1 VSVSLYVPEGTTPII
16 LNSMARIER
25 RLPQPGEIIVRE
37 GVRVEAEDLLGRA
50 FIPVSPHVV
59 NVAQALAIPPS
70 QVAQALRHDIGSN
83 VSQGESLANA
93 GFRTCPSPV
102 RGVLVTVDNE
112 TGYVTVAPDPEEF
125 KLFANIQGVVMEI
138 FPYEGV
144 LIETPADQLFGVFG
158 VGHERSGLLQLF
170 VTDSDEVITHERIDA
185 RSAYSILIGGA
196 GVTSTALIKAVQEQV
211 RGVIVGSIDE
221 QELRA
226 FLRWSSK
233 NDRWSHQDAWQT
245 GMTTWE
251 VPDPQRAPDP
261 GLTIMV
267 TEGFGSYPMSQPVF
281 DLLSSKDRQPAL
293 ISGTTRLRGGMR
305 RPRLVI
311 SMTRS
316 EKAQMDLPRPQLRP
330 EATVRLL
337 DAAHLG
343 QVATVRSVSSAPVR
357 LATGIRTVAVE
368 VVQQEGI
375 SFWVPRMA
383 VEVLD

>member
-1 VSVSLYVPEGTTPII
+1 MSLYVPEGTTPII

-25 RLPQPGEIIVRE
+25 RLPLPGEIIVRE
-37 GVRVEAEDLLGRA
+37 GVRVEADDLLGRA
-50 FIPVSPHVV
+50 FLPVSPHVV

-70 QVAQALRHDIGSN
+70 QVEDVLRHELGSN
-83 VSQGESLANA
+83 VSAGESLANA
-93 GFRTCPSPV
+93 AFRTCPSPV
-102 RGVLVTVDNE
+102 RGVLVAVDNE
-112 TGYVTVAPDPEEF
+112 TGYVTIAPDPEEF

-158 VGHERSGLLQLF
+158 VGYERSGLLQLF

-196 GVTSTALIKAVQEQV
+196 GVTATALIKAVQEQV

-221 QELRA
+221 QELRT

-233 NDRWSHQDAWQT
+233 NDDWARQDEWHT
-245 GMTTWE
+245 GTTSWE
-251 VPDPQRAPDP
+251 VPDSYKAPDP

-267 TEGFGSYPMSQPVF
+267 TEGFGSYPMSQSVF
-281 DLLSSKDRQPAL
+281 EFLSSKDRQPAL
-293 ISGTTRLRGGMR
+293 ISGTTRLRGGMQ
-305 RPRLVI
+305 RPRLVA
-311 SMTRS
+311 SLTRS
-316 EKAQMDLPRPQLRP
+316 EKAQMELPRPQLRP
-330 EATVRLL
+330 DATVRLL
-337 DAAHLG
+337 DTAHLG
-343 QVATVRSVSSAPVR
+343 QIATVRSVSVAPVR
-357 LATGIRTVAVE
+357 LATGIRTAAVE
-368 VVQQEGI
+368 VVQEEGV